1 MTTRMLLCYAIAP
14 NLWCE
19 PRPCFEAAA
28 QSEALAGC
36 WCVQVWPLAI
46 PNPLSGKALE
56 PLARELRTIGRL
68 VDKAFNLM
76 QAPLGGDR

>member
-1 MTTRMLLCYAIAP
+1 MHPDPVGEGLARRAYLEPAGEDCIVPGLAKPLRLLG
-14 NLWCE
+14 L
-19 PRPCFEAAA
+19 
-28 QSEALAGC
+28 
-36 WCVQVWPLAI
+36 QVWPLAI